1 MFDKEINSKNG
12 NTMRKE
18 KCLNYELN
26 DDKKP
31 LLAIRYQNEQ
41 LFICPQCLPILIHK
55 PSNLAEKIQCVQ
67 KIQPSEHRD

>member
-1 MFDKEINSKNG
+1 MFDKEINGKNG

-18 KCLNYELN
+18 KCLNCEVN
-26 DDKKP
+26 EDEKP

-55 PSNLAEKIQCVQ
+55 PSNLAEKIHNVQ